1 MDHYISPVFKGPQQ
15 IRSGKGA
22 VHHQRDLVLVGNG
35 RHRINV
41 DQVGIGVAHGFNVD
55 GLGVFP
61 DRFFKN
67 MDAFGGIHE
76 SGLNAEIRERVF
88 KQVVGPAVYG
98 GGADNVLTGMDQGLH
113 GVGHGSGTAGR
124 GQGSHPAF
132 QGGDPFFKDIFRRV
146 GQTAVYIARILQGKT
161 VSGMLAVPEY
171 VRRGL
176 VNGHCP
182 GIGGRIGLFLPYMEL
197 QGLKMVFLFFA
208 HCHCLPKNPFSFN
221 YYRLSMIYII
231 GIQRRSVN

>member
-1 MDHYISPVFKGPQQ
+1 
-15 IRSGKGA
+15 
-22 VHHQRDLVLVGNG
+22 
-35 RHRINV
+35 
-41 DQVGIGVAHGFNVD
+41 
-55 GLGVFP
+55 
-61 DRFFKN
+61 

-208 HCHCLPKNPFSFN
+208 HCHCLPKNSFS
-221 YYRLSMIYII
+221 LITT
-231 GIQRRSVN
+231 V